1 MENGN
6 NGFVLSEELTALR
19 EQVKR
24 IIRDE
29 IIPIEDRLDP
39 DAPEIPESEF
49 WPIARRTQAAGLWC
63 MGVQTKYGGGGL
75 GTFDMCV
82 LMEEMAQHRMGLY
95 NPGAGVFGRTPPPVI
110 WAGTEEQIQK
120 YAVPTIKNA
129 SYTFFAITEPSG
141 GSDPGWRDPMP
152 RCAQGRHLCAERH
165 QDFFLARA

>member
-75 GTFDMCV
+75 GTVAVCV
-82 LMEEMAQHRMGLY
+82 LMERMAPRRVGLDK
-95 NPGAGVFGRTPPPVI
+95 PGAGG
-110 WAGTEEQIQK
+110 
-120 YAVPTIKNA
+120 
-129 SYTFFAITEPSG
+129 
-141 GSDPGWRDPMP
+141 
-152 RCAQGRHLCAERH
+152 
-165 QDFFLARA
+165 

>member
-49 WPIARRTQAAGLWC
+49 WPLARKTQAAGLWC
-63 MGVQTKYGGGGL
+63 MGVAQKYGGGGL
-75 GTFDMCV
+75 GTFEMCV

-95 NPGAGVFGRTPPPVI
+95 SPGGGVWPQSHWPIRMRVYCGRCSPELTVTRRPP
-110 WAGTEEQIQK
+110 
-120 YAVPTIKNA
+120 
-129 SYTFFAITEPSG
+129 
-141 GSDPGWRDPMP
+141 
-152 RCAQGRHLCAERH
+152 
-165 QDFFLARA
+165 

>member
-6 NGFVLSEELTALR
+6 NGFVLSEELTVLR

-24 IIRDE
+24 IIRAE

-82 LMEEMAQHRMGLY
+82 LMEEMAQHRIGLY
-95 NPGAGVFGRTPPPVI
+95 NPRPGVFGRTPPPDI
-110 WAGTEEQIQK
+110 WTRTQAQIQK
-120 YAVPTIKNA
+120 SAAPTPNNA
-129 SYTFFAITEPSG
+129 SYTFFPTTHPSAA
-141 GSDPGWRDPMP
+141 SSP
-152 RCAQGRHLCAERH
+152 
-165 QDFFLARA
+165 

>member
-49 WPIARRTQAAGLWC
+49 WPIARRTQAAGQL
-63 MGVQTKYGGGGL
+63 
-75 GTFDMCV
+75 
-82 LMEEMAQHRMGLY
+82 
-95 NPGAGVFGRTPPPVI
+95 GRTRVARI
-110 WAGTEEQIQK
+110 ACSGC
-120 YAVPTIKNA
+120 VA
-129 SYTFFAITEPSG
+129 S
-141 GSDPGWRDPMP
+141 R
-152 RCAQGRHLCAERH
+152 
-165 QDFFLARA
+165 